1 MPLSASECPLSA
13 LLSASE
19 RLPDCPPSSG
29 TASDKISAMVGDISW
44 HVKPRMGEYILL
56 HKDEGHKVTSPHM
69 RPCMQ
74 ALGTALVY
82 VPPP

>member
-1 MPLSASECPLSA
+1 
-13 LLSASE
+13 
-19 RLPDCPPSSG
+19 
-29 TASDKISAMVGDISW
+29 MVGDISW

-69 RPCMQ
+69 RPCMH